1 MISIKASS
9 LLMMG
14 PLFGALLLCCS
25 IACIA
30 DTGVLTGT
38 WVIDEDS
45 SGTLEDEI
53 DTLKQE
59 YRDYQ
64 TEQGTI
70 SDPDKP
76 DPFQSRRQLGEK
88 EWAKR
93 GSPVGKPSL
102 TVRKMV
108 RAESIKL
115 YVSERI
121 VVAYDGEIKR
131 LLNPNPIGRVHS
143 ATGKGVSKDVFGQ
156 TLAYLDADAVVIET
170 RTYSAER
177 LVERFEID
185 QHERLKVTTDLHNPT
200 WRRDIKFV
208 RYYTRAGHES
218 DS

>member
-1 MISIKASS
+1 
-9 LLMMG
+9 MG
-14 PLFGALLLCCS
+14 PLFAALLLCCS
-25 IACIA
+25 IVCIA
-30 DTGVLTGT
+30 DTGALTGT
-38 WVIDEDS
+38 WAIDEDS
-45 SGTLEDEI
+45 SETLQDEI

-59 YRDYQ
+59 YRDHQ

-70 SDPDKP
+70 SDPDQP
-76 DPFQSRRQLGEK
+76 DPFQSRRELGEK
-88 EWAKR
+88 EWAIR
-93 GSPVGKPSL
+93 SGGQVAKPSL
-102 TVRKMV
+102 SVRTML

-156 TLAYLDADAVVIET
+156 TLAYLDADAVVVET

-185 QHERLKVTTDLHNPT
+185 QHERLKLTTDLHNPT

-208 RYYTRAGHES
+208 RYYTRAEHES